1 MFPVG
6 LKKCPGTDAQSPP
19 RLLQSSLGIKQ
30 KLECAQ
36 PPTGFVILIGFA
48 DESAKAGRSFMPT
61 GITQQI
67 LTVFEISL
75 LLVGVWLAGLLAF
88 KPGFRTRWANTNKLP
103 FWNVTLAEFALYF
116 LVLFAG
122 GFVLQSVFRMLLGNY
137 INGSTDRA
145 GLEIMIYGTGLD
157 GGALIG
163 WLLFPFLRRALY
175 SDYGVSPPN
184 PSPPVPE
191 SALSCNKTLL
201 YAAGTLALSMPVLLA
216 LSAGWSFVLKKC
228 GLPDDPQDTIAIFAN
243 TKSPVVI
250 VGMLLVACGLAPM
263 MEELLFRAGLYRF
276 CRQKLGRGYALLI
289 SSVLFGAIHFNWAG
303 FVPLAVLGALLALVY
318 ETTGSIRVAIIAH
331 AFFNLNTILAILSG
345 MTK

>member
-1 MFPVG
+1 
-6 LKKCPGTDAQSPP
+6 
-19 RLLQSSLGIKQ
+19 
-30 KLECAQ
+30 
-36 PPTGFVILIGFA
+36 
-48 DESAKAGRSFMPT
+48 MPT
-61 GITQQI
+61 GLTQQI

-88 KPGFRTRWANTNKLP
+88 KPEVRTRGANTEKLP
-103 FWNVTLAEFALYF
+103 FWMLSSAEVALYF
-116 LVLFAG
+116 LGLFSA
-122 GFVLQSVFRMLLGNY
+122 GFVFQSIVRMWLGNY
-137 INGSTDRA
+137 INNSPDRA

-175 SDYGVSPPN
+175 SDYGVSPPDT
-184 PSPPVPE
+184 PEPVPE
-191 SALSCNKTLL
+191 PTLSWNKTLL
-201 YAAGTLALSMPVLLA
+201 YAAAVLALSMPVLLG
-216 LSAGWSFVLKKC
+216 LSAGWSFLLEKC
-228 GLPDDPQDTIAIFAN
+228 GLPDEPQDTIAIFTN
-243 TKSPVVI
+243 TKSPWVI

-303 FVPLAVLGALLALVY
+303 FVPLAVLGAMLALVY
-318 ETTGSIRVAIIAH
+318 EATGSIRVAILAH

>member
-1 MFPVG
+1 
-6 LKKCPGTDAQSPP
+6 
-19 RLLQSSLGIKQ
+19 
-30 KLECAQ
+30 
-36 PPTGFVILIGFA
+36 
-48 DESAKAGRSFMPT
+48 MPT
-61 GITQQI
+61 GLTQQI

-75 LLVGVWLAGLLAF
+75 LLIGVWLAGLLAF
-88 KPGFRTRWANTNKLP
+88 KPEFRTRWGNNNKLP
-103 FWNVTLAEFALYF
+103 FWNVTAAEFALYF
-116 LVLFAG
+116 LALFAG
-122 GFVLQSVFRMLLGNY
+122 GFVLQSVLRMLLGTYVN
-137 INGSTDRA
+137 SSADRE

-175 SDYGVSPPN
+175 SDYGVSPPD
-184 PSPPVPE
+184 PPTPAPVQE
-191 SALSCNKTLL
+191 VALSWNKIML

-216 LSAGWSFVLKKC
+216 LSAGWSFILTKC
-228 GLPDDPQDTIAIFAN
+228 GLPDEPQDTIAIFAN
-243 TKSPVVI
+243 TKSPAVI

-276 CRQKLGRGYALLI
+276 CRQKLGRGSALLI

-303 FVPLAVLGALLALVY
+303 FVPLAVLGAMLALIY
-318 ETTGSIRVAIIAH
+318 ENTGSIRVAIVAH